1 MAINQQ
7 SITEDRASGAQVIEG
22 STTFNS
28 ALGQYLKRTPSS
40 NGNQRTWTYS
50 VWFKRGIG
58 TWGTTDEMHLLDAK
72 TSGTKNF
79 YGIYIGGN
87 NDGDKISYWET
98 HDSGGTTYYWAK
110 QPANQRD
117 FQGWYHLVF
126 NYDTTQSTSSER
138 IRFFINGVNNGL
150 ESENP
155 SYPWPAEDY
164 QGAVNSSD
172 ANHMIGSYEGARA
185 FSGQMSNIHFLDG
198 VRLDA
203 SHFGYTDPLT
213 GTWRPKTFTGDYQSN
228 GVNTFTSGTGGYP
241 ILNTNGNGTATASGY
256 RTDKNPSGTDVSS
269 YLSLA
274 IPGSGGS
281 IADVSADVKGS
292 GSNKSISAD
301 NGDPS
306 TSTTESNWYGKS
318 VHLDGDDSFTCGSGS
333 DYAVGTSDFT
343 AEGWFWFNSSGSSQ
357 CLMEWDNN
365 SSATGS
371 PSGRSDGGQW
381 YYSSGGNKLHWYQNS
396 SNFATGTTITAQ
408 EWTHLAV
415 VVTGGTMKFYKNG
428 TESASSS
435 YSLDLG
441 NTDGNLRIGLQG
453 GTFFNGYINDFRF
466 YKGVA
471 KYTSAFTPAPNTGGI
486 NSFYLPL
493 DGSGPIWADQSGLG
507 NNWTPTNGLPT
518 TTQVDKATG
527 ALPVYNTQAGGNIIA
542 SPTIR
547 GQAGIAVT
555 VYNPTGSQNRYY
567 FDGVEAPSYNFA
579 RGQNVTFDL
588 SDSTVATHQLK
599 FSTTSDGTHGGGSAY
614 DTGTAYGSV
623 SAGSV
628 GAATTITFPHDAE
641 NTLYYYCVN
650 HSGMGG
656 SVGLTT
662 DIQRADTYASNCVL
676 AVPLYDVEDGTSWE
690 DVSYK
695 MNPNSAEKTITDNG
709 ARCRSGYWHN
719 YGRGCYFDAS
729 NDYVSIASG
738 YADLGLGSGAFT
750 IEGWAYTGTDGTANQ
765 VIITSQRY
773 YQGGYDGNWIIRRSN
788 SSQLLFGS
796 FDGTGNDESN
806 QFTCNFSKDDWHHF
820 AFVRNSTG
828 TNGCTMYVDGID
840 CGNMTVSKDLDD
852 GNTSGIYIGS
862 EHSSGPGD
870 NLWDGFIQDI
880 RIYKGVAKYTSSFI
894 PASPRPAV
902 RLYNPGSSYNKLF
915 KQPTCGSVCFNSSK
929 NNDLSF
935 PDSSDWDLGSN
946 DWTVEG
952 WVFLTKDTQWM
963 AFASQSVSSATS
975 DSAFYFGVGTSG
987 IHCYVST
994 DGSSWNTNFNS
1005 QGRMKTESW
1014 YHVAFTR
1021 YSNMIQGYIN
1031 GKLVGSA
1038 SFSGT
1043 IYNSGRTLRI
1053 GTQNGSGGMDGLIS
1067 NFRFVNGTALYPNQE
1082 FTPSTEPLTTTS
1094 QGATASEVK
1103 LLCCN
1108 TFDVVGLTTGPSSAV
1123 KTGTAFRD
1131 STTATR
1137 NWDQSSTSSSRSNAL
1152 GPDDIFWVDLGETV
1166 TLNNVTFDVDSTA
1179 GTNLSLTNFQVFY
1192 SAASDSYGSGVCY
1205 TGGGCGGGEV
1215 DASVGGPISGGAS
1228 GEAVTNTVTFDFV
1241 SSSVTPPTGIRYVGL
1256 TNGSGSYGGSLT
1268 YYNVRVNTA
1277 AVTTSASTTMPS
1289 ATAGNPFDNDVDF
1302 YQAESA
1308 SYATWNPLDN
1318 ECGNLGEAGL
1328 KGGVAGTAGWRFY
1341 RATVPL
1347 NTGKYYWELYD
1358 IGGGWASTDGS
1369 NGYMT
1374 GYCLDSTG
1382 FDIDGQDP
1390 NSNSTGLWGRQHT
1403 QRYTN
1408 NSSNSVTTEFGS
1420 TAAYSCIAY
1429 AYDADTQ
1436 KLWTSY
1442 NGMWECGGNPSED
1455 KIPTWINV
1463 TAGGYPMGGSYGSSI
1478 YVYANFGQK
1487 PFRYQPPRGFGP
1499 VCLSNTKRAGN
1510 ATPSNAMGV
1519 VKWTGDGNSP
1529 RKIEGFDFPPDLVV
1543 YKERSEARD
1552 WQWYDTVRGVG
1563 PAKNLSSNTDYAQ
1576 DSNDDTQYGYTSAFN
1591 HNGFTLTDGTAGG
1604 NGNIYTNKSGET
1616 YVSYCWKAGGN
1627 KNTFNI
1633 NGVGYATAA
1642 AAGLTGGDITP
1653 TGASINTEAGF
1664 SIIKYVGTGNDG
1676 DTVAHGLTKEP
1687 AFVIVKKFEESGN
1700 WGVYHQGLSA
1710 NTKVLTLNSTNAEF
1724 TPTDKF
1730 FTWSSTTTDLLGL
1743 GFNTITND
1751 NTEGTVAYLWADI
1764 PGVQKFGSYV
1774 GNGDSSSGVFA
1785 GLDFRPSLLI
1795 IKNITDAGEGWVL
1808 WDNVRQTYN
1817 NGSTTTILYPNTY
1830 QTEGD
1835 DSNDWDIL
1843 SNGMKWRSAGNMTNK
1858 DGSTYIY
1865 CAWSDIPLHNL
1876 YGAAGVGR

>member
-28 ALGQYLKRTPSS
+28 PTLSSGQYLKRTPSS
-40 NGNQRTWTYS
+40 SGNQRTWTYS
-50 VWFKRGIG
+50 VWFKRGVG
-58 TWGTTDEMHLLDAK
+58 TWSTTDEMHLLDAK
-72 TSGTKNF
+72 ISSTKNF

-87 NDGDKISYWET
+87 NDGDKLSYWET
-98 HDSGGTTYYWAK
+98 YGSGTYYFAK
-110 QPANQRD
+110 QLSAQRD

-138 IRFFINGVNNGL
+138 IRFFINGVNYGL
-150 ESENP
+150 EPENGT
-155 SYPWPAEDY
+155 YPWPAQNY
-164 QGAVNSSD
+164 IGAVNSSD
-172 ANHMIGSYEGARA
+172 ANHMIGSYEGSRG
-185 FSGQMSNIHFLDG
+185 FDGQMSNIHFLDG

-213 GTWRPKTFTGDYQSN
+213 GTWRPKTFAGDYQSN
-228 GVNTFTSGTGGYP
+228 GINTFTSGTGGYP

-343 AEGWFWFNSSGSSQ
+343 AEGWFWFNSNGSSQ

-381 YYSSGGNKLHWYQNS
+381 YYSSGGSKLHWYQNS

-428 TESASSS
+428 TESASDS

-486 NSFYLPL
+486 NSFHLPL

-507 NNWTPTNGLPT
+507 NNWTTVDGLPT
-518 TTQVDKATG
+518 TTQVNKATG
-527 ALPVYNTQAGGNIIA
+527 ALPVYNTKASGNIIT
-542 SPTIR
+542 SPTVR

-588 SDSTVATHQLK
+588 GDSTVATHQLK

-614 DTGTAYGSV
+614 DTGAAYGSV
-623 SAGSV
+623 SAGTV
-628 GAATTITFPHDAE
+628 GAATTITFPHNAE

-662 DIQRADTYASNCVL
+662 DIQKADTYASDCVL
-676 AVPLYDVEDGTSWE
+676 AVPLYDDENGGSWE
-690 DVSYK
+690 DISYR
-695 MNPNSAEKTITDNG
+695 MNPNSAEKTIVDNS
-709 ARCRSGYWHN
+709 AIARSGYWN
-719 YGRGCYFDAS
+719 FYGRGCYFDAS
-729 NDYVSIASG
+729 SDYVSIASG
-738 YADLGLGSGAFT
+738 YSDLGLGSGAFT

-765 VIITSQRY
+765 VIITSKRY
-773 YQGGYDGNWIIRRSN
+773 YQGGYNGNWIIRRTN
-788 SSQLLFGS
+788 NSQLLFGS

-806 QFTCNFSKDDWHHF
+806 QFTCDFSKDCWHHF

-852 GNTSGIYIGS
+852 GNTSGIFMGT
-862 EHSSGPGD
+862 EHNSGPGD
-870 NLWDGFIQDI
+870 NKWDGFMQDI
-880 RIYKGVAKYTSSFI
+880 RIYKGVAKYTSPFI
-894 PASPRPAV
+894 PASARPAV
-902 RLYNPGSSYNKLF
+902 RSYNPGSPYNALV
-915 KQPTCGSVCFNSSK
+915 KQPSCGSVVFGRIVTDGGS
-929 NNDLSF
+929 NDLSF
-935 PDSSDWDLGSN
+935 ADSSDWDLGSN

-952 WVFLTKDTQWM
+952 WVYLNKATTWM
-963 AFASQSVSSATS
+963 TFFSQSKSSATS
-975 DSAFYFGVGTSG
+975 DSAFYFGVGSSG

-994 DGSSWNTNFNS
+994 AGNSWDTNFNS
-1005 QGRMKTESW
+1005 QGRMKTHSW
-1014 YHVAFTR
+1014 YHIAFTR
-1021 YSNMIQGYIN
+1021 YNNTLHGYIN
-1031 GKLVGSA
+1031 GELVGSA

-1043 IYNSGRTLRI
+1043 VYSSGRNATI
-1053 GTQNGSGGMDGLIS
+1053 GSQNGGDGLEGCIS
-1067 NFRFVNGTALYPNQE
+1067 NFRFVNGTALYKQG
-1082 FTPSTEPLTTTS
+1082 FTPPTEPLTTTS

-1108 TFDVVGLTTGPSSAV
+1108 TFDAVGLTTGPSSAV

-1131 STTATR
+1131 STTASQ
-1137 NWDQSSTSSSRSNAL
+1137 NWDNSSTSSARSNGL
-1152 GPDDIFWVDLGETV
+1152 GPDDIFWIDLGETV
-1166 TLNNVTFDVDSTA
+1166 TLNNVTFEVDSTA
-1179 GTNLSLTNFQVFY
+1179 GSGLSLTNFQVFY
-1192 SAASDSYGSGVCY
+1192 SATSDSVGSGVCY

-1215 DASVGGPISGGAS
+1215 DPCVGGPVSGGATD
-1228 GEAVTNTVTFDFV
+1228 EAITNTVTFDFV
-1241 SSSVTPPTGIRYVGL
+1241 SSTVTPPTGIRYVGL
-1256 TNGSGSYGGSLT
+1256 TNGSGSYGGSCT
-1268 YYNVRVNTA
+1268 YYNVKVNTPVVA
-1277 AVTTSASTTMPS
+1277 TSDATIMPS
-1289 ATAGNPFDNDVDF
+1289 VTADNPFDNETDF
-1302 YQAESA
+1302 YQAESS
-1308 SYATWNPLDN
+1308 SYATWNPCDN

-1328 KGGVAGTAGWRFY
+1328 KGGVTGSAAWRFY
-1341 RATVPL
+1341 RATTSL
-1347 NTGKYYWELYD
+1347 DTGKYYWEVYD
-1358 IGGGWASTDGS
+1358 TGGKWDDTDGS

-1374 GYCLDSTG
+1374 GYCLGTNG

-1390 NSNSTGLWGRQHT
+1390 NSDATGLWGRQDT
-1403 QRYTN
+1403 NRYKN
-1408 NSSNSVTTEFGS
+1408 NSSNPTAGDFYS

-1442 NGMWECGGNPSED
+1442 NGAWECGGNPSEG
-1455 KIPTWINV
+1455 KIPLWINV
-1463 TAGGYPMGGSYGSSI
+1463 TAGGFPMGGSYGSNI

-1487 PFRYQPPRGFGP
+1487 PFRFQPPKGFGP
-1499 VCLSNTKRAGN
+1499 VCSSNVKRPAVAKSTDYVGLSSYVGN
-1510 ATPSNAMGV
+1510 GSNNSV
-1519 VKWTGDGNSP
+1519 SDLNFKPDLLWVKDTDDGDNWITVNSVIGIEKMIKLNEGETSYEETGDFTS
-1529 RKIEGFDFPPDLVV
+1529 FDD
-1543 YKERSEARD
+1543 K
-1552 WQWYDTVRGVG
+1552 
-1563 PAKNLSSNTDYAQ
+1563 
-1576 DSNDDTQYGYTSAFN
+1576 GYSFGLYN
-1591 HNGFTLTDGTAGG
+1591 
-1604 NGNIYTNKSGET
+1604 NINQSGITYTGYS
-1616 YVSYCWKAGGN
+1616 WKAGGN
-1627 KNTFNI
+1627 SNTFNI
-1633 NGVGYATAA
+1633 DDVGYATAA

-1653 TGASINTEAGF
+1653 TGASISTKAGF
-1664 SIIKYVGTGNDG
+1664 SIISYVGTGNDG

-1687 AFVIVKKFEESGN
+1687 AFVMVKKFEENGN
-1700 WGVYHQGLSA
+1700 WGVYHQGLSS
-1710 NTKVLTLNSTNAEF
+1710 NVKVLTVNSTNAEF

-1764 PGVQKFGSYV
+1764 PGLQKFGSYR
-1774 GNGDSSSGVFA
+1774 GNGGTGTGQGGAYVEL
-1785 GLDFRPSLLI
+1785 GFRPALVIVKKINSTG
-1795 IKNITDAGEGWVL
+1795 NWMTF
-1808 WDNVRQTYN
+1808 DNVRCSYN
-1817 NGSTTTILYPNTY
+1817 INDNYYYLNTAATTTHDN
-1830 QTEGD
+1830 G
-1835 DSNDWDIL
+1835 
-1843 SNGMKWRSAGNMTNK
+1843 NGMDFLANGFKCRGNLDDANQN
-1858 DGSTYIY
+1858 DATYVY
-1865 CAWSDIPLHNL
+1865 MAWAESPFHNL
-1876 YGAAGVGR
+1876 YGATGTGGS